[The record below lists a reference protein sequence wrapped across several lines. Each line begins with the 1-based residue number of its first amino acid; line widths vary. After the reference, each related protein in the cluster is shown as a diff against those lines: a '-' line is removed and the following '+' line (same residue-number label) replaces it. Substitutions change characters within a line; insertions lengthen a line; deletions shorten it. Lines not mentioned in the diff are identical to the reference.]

1 MTEKQPVKR
10 NALMRMVC
18 ALALILF
25 ASCDQSPLF
34 YQISQEVEPKEP
46 RIKGVPSNFAVFQ
59 NGLYVASSSLHR
71 YAKNAAGS
79 AVWDT
84 IPKPSGR
91 IYALAATDTFLYALT
106 LDENEVSG
114 LYKLGVG
121 QTDWSGKIPIEEGD
135 GTAFSSLQSIYAAG
149 NTLFAGGWNGIATSA
164 LNATNYAIFYENNDK
179 LKLIKA
185 NTGLLSGAVQPTPA
199 STDYYLST
207 AGAGIYYL
215 SGLTAALTGPLQN
228 AAGGSESEIVGIIN
242 VGADIIAVTRNGIIL
257 KINNTTDFT
266 AYPTGQRMTGAMTLW
281 RNAAGE
287 QLLLLGI
294 QPGNGS
300 TSTIYGY
307 RERKIDG
314 GNLDL
319 NLNSEGK
326 LDLQVPG
333 DGAPSTV
340 DNKDRY
346 ANTIGPHPV
355 NHLIQAHIG
364 IDPEMT
370 LFAGLQGTGKS
381 TNEID
386 SGVWS
391 YRNRNGDWQWNA
403 EE

>member
-1 MTEKQPVKR
+1 
-10 NALMRMVC
+10 MRMVC

-79 AVWDT
+79 AVWDEGT
-84 IPKPSGR
+84 IPQPPGR
-91 IYALAATDTFLYALT
+91 IYALAATNTSLYALT
-106 LDENEVSG
+106 LDESEVSG
-114 LYKLGVG
+114 LYKLGAG
-121 QTDWSGKIPIEEGD
+121 QTAWSGKIPIEEGD

-149 NTLFAGGWNGIATSA
+149 NTLFAGGWNKTATSA
-164 LNATNYAIFYENNDK
+164 LNAANYAIFYEDNDK

-185 NTGLLSGAVQPTPA
+185 NTGLLSGAVPST

-257 KINNTTDFT
+257 KINNTTNFT

-307 RERKIDG
+307 RERKIDAS

-319 NLNSEGK
+319 TLNSEGK
-326 LDLQVPG
+326 LALQVPG
-333 DGAPSTV
+333 DGAPTTV
-340 DNKDRY
+340 NNKDRY
-346 ANTIGPHPV
+346 ANTIGSHPV
-355 NHLIQAHIG
+355 NHLIQAPIG

-391 YRNRNGDWQWNA
+391 YRLRNGDLQWNA